1 MRKKISSE
9 LKAKV
14 ALEALKGLKTV
25 NEIASIYEVHP
36 NQVINWKKRF
46 CDGALS
52 LFSKST
58 ELKEKGTEDEIN
70 NLYRKIGQ
78 LEVENEFLKKKWQ
91 HLKSK

>member
-1 MRKKISSE
+1 MRKKFSAE

-25 NEIASIYEVHP
+25 NEIASMYEVHP
-36 NQVINWKKRF
+36 NQVSNWKKQF

-52 LFSKST
+52 LFSKSP
-58 ELKEKGTEDEIN
+58 ELKEKSTEDETN

-78 LEVENEFLKKKWQ
+78 LEIENEFLKK
-91 HLKSK
+91 SGNI